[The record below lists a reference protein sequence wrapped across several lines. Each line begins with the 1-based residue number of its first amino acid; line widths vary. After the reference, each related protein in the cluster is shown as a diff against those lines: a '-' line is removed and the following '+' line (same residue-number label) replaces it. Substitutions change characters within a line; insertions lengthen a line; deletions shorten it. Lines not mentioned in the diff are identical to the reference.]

1 MSIADIIKSRQL
13 PACLNREEMIDL
25 LLKNEY
31 GYMPDIPYEISVSE
45 PVRIEARYCNR
56 TVEHSRVNMTVTT
69 EFGSHT
75 FPIYRVLHTDG
86 TVNPFFVFLSFNSNV
101 PNRSYPTEEVADY
114 NFDVLMINYQ
124 EIATDNGDFTNGLPK
139 IFMPN
144 GRQSGTDCGKIM
156 FWAWAASRVLDYAQT
171 LPSLDK
177 GQAAVIGHSRLG
189 KTALLAGVLDERFR
203 YVFSNDSGCSGAAL
217 ARGNSGHSRFENWD
231 INNPFDYQEVYTLG
245 ETIRDVIKNF
255 PYWFCDNYRNYM
267 KNNYPDDFDQHFMVA
282 SIAPRYAYVGSGSTD
297 LWADPV
303 SEFLSAAA
311 GSERYEQMGLTGLV
325 HKDKLPEPDEY
336 FHEGHVG
343 YHMRKGPHF
352 LSRHDWAKYMAFI
365 RKHQFD

>member
-1 MSIADIIKSRQL
+1 
-13 PACLNREEMIDL
+13 
-25 LLKNEY
+25 
-31 GYMPDIPYEISVSE
+31 
-45 PVRIEARYCNR
+45 
-56 TVEHSRVNMTVTT
+56 
-69 EFGSHT
+69 
-75 FPIYRVLHTDG
+75 
-86 TVNPFFVFLSFNSNV
+86 
-101 PNRSYPTEEVADY
+101 
-114 NFDVLMINYQ
+114 
-124 EIATDNGDFTNGLPK
+124 
-139 IFMPN
+139 
-144 GRQSGTDCGKIM
+144 
-156 FWAWAASRVLDYAQT
+156 
-171 LPSLDK
+171 
-177 GQAAVIGHSRLG
+177 
-189 KTALLAGVLDERFR
+189 
-203 YVFSNDSGCSGAAL
+203 
-217 ARGNSGHSRFENWD
+217 
-231 INNPFDYQEVYTLG
+231 
-245 ETIRDVIKNF
+245 
-255 PYWFCDNYRNYM
+255 M